1 MSVMFVMSVMSEYYI
16 IFIFQKKKKKKK
28 KKKKNFKNELILECE
43 SNEKNS

>member
-28 KKKKNFKNELILECE
+28 KKQYFKNELILECE

>member
-28 KKKKNFKNELILECE
+28 KQDFQNELILECE

>member
-28 KKKKNFKNELILECE
+28 QDFQNELILECE

>member
-28 KKKKNFKNELILECE
+28 KKQDFQNELILECE

>member
-28 KKKKNFKNELILECE
+28 KKDFQNELILECE

>member
-16 IFIFQKKKKKKK
+16 KFFLKKKKKKK
-28 KKKKNFKNELILECE
+28 KKQDFQNELILECE